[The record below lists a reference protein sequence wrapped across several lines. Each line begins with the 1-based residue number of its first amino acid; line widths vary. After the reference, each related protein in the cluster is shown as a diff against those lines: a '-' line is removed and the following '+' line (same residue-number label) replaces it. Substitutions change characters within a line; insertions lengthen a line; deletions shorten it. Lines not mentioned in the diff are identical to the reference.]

1 MDDYEN
7 EALPVGEAQVA
18 EAMQTLQRYK
28 AGKAALD
35 KRIVDNELWF
45 RMGHWK
51 NYQNPMMPGKAQPSS
66 GWLFNSIANKHADAM
81 DNYPEPNV
89 LPREADDENT
99 ARALSSVLPV
109 VLEQADYE
117 QVYSD
122 CWWRKLKQGTG
133 VTGIF
138 WDPAMRGGIGDIAVR
153 SVNLLMLYWEPGVAD
168 IQASPDFFS
177 LSLEDTARLCAQY
190 PQLAGHTA
198 SVLDVPRYIHDEGQ
212 DTSSKS
218 VVVDWYYKRPD
229 ETGRMVLHYCKFC
242 NGVVLYASQ
251 NDPALAESGLYDHG
265 QYPFVFD
272 PLFVEE
278 DSPAGFGYIDVMKDC
293 QTAIGLS
300 LEDTARLCAQYP
312 QLAGH
317 TASVLDVPRYIHDE
331 GQDTSSK
338 SVVVDWY
345 YKRPDETGRM
355 VLHYCKFCN
364 GVVLYASQNDP
375 ALAESGLYDH
385 GQYPFV
391 FDPLFV
397 EEDSPAGFGYID
409 VMKDCQTAID
419 KMNHAMD
426 ENVLLSAKQ
435 RYVLSDTAGVNEEEL
450 ADFSR
455 DIVHVVGRLNDDSF
469 RPLQTA
475 GLQGNSLSYRQ
486 SRIEELKEISGNRD
500 MTQGGTAGGVTA
512 ASAIAAL
519 QEAGSKLSRDMLKSA
534 YRAFAKQC
542 YLIIE
547 LMRQFYD
554 EQRVFRIVGE
564 SGESRFVPFSA
575 QALRA
580 VPGGSVGGVELGS
593 REPIFDI
600 VVSAAKKSTF
610 SRLSQNE
617 TAKECYQLGFFKP
630 ENADA
635 ALAALEMMDFEG
647 IEKVRQRVRQNGTL
661 AQQLA
666 RMQQQMAQM
675 AAVIAQQGTGPDE
688 PARSAG
694 GASAQKDGQAVKL
707 TGLGNALPVAAAA
720 RAMDIH

>member
-1 MDDYEN
+1 MKIGER
-7 EALPVGEAQVA
+7 LPIGAA
-18 EAMQTLQRYK
+18 EVRNARATLNRYK
-28 AGKAALD
+28 EGKANLE
-35 KRIVDNELWF
+35 RRVVDNAQWYKMRHWECM
-45 RMGHWK
+45 RGH
-51 NYQNPMMPGKAQPSS
+51 GKTEVEPSS
-66 GWLFNSIANKHADAM
+66 GWLFNAIANKHADAM
-81 DNYPEPNV
+81 DNFPSPNV
-89 LPREADDENT
+89 LPREESDRGEA
-99 ARALSSVLPV
+99 ALLGAVLPV
-109 VLEQADYE
+109 VLEQTEFE
-117 QVYSD
+117 QVYD
-122 CWWRKLKQGTG
+122 EVNDDKLKSGTG
-133 VTGIF
+133 IYGVF
-138 WDPAMRGGIGDIAVR
+138 WDAGRLNGLGDIAVR
-153 SVNLLMLYWEPGVAD
+153 KVDVLNLFWESGITD
-168 IQASPDFFS
+168 IQRSKNVFHVEMQDNEA
-177 LSLEDTARLCAQY
+177 LIAQY
-190 PQLAGHTA
+190 PFLRDKLGTPEEV
-198 SVLDVPRYIHDEGQ
+198 SSRYQYDDRV
-212 DTSSKS
+212 DTTGKS
-218 VVVDWYYKRPD
+218 
-229 ETGRMVLHYCKFC
+229 
-242 NGVVLYASQ
+242 A
-251 NDPALAESGLYDHG
+251 
-265 QYPFVFD
+265 
-272 PLFVEE
+272 
-278 DSPAGFGYIDVMKDC
+278 
-293 QTAIGLS
+293 
-300 LEDTARLCAQYP
+300 
-312 QLAGH
+312 
-317 TASVLDVPRYIHDE
+317 
-331 GQDTSSK
+331 
-338 SVVVDWY
+338 VVDWY

-707 TGLGNALPVAAAA
+707 AGLGNALPVAAAA

>member
-89 LPREADDENT
+89 LPREADDEDT

-218 VVVDWYYKRPD
+218 VVVDWYYKKAREDGRP
-229 ETGRMVLHYCKFC
+229 VLHYCKFC
-242 NGVVLYASQ
+242 NGVVLYASE
-251 NDPALAESGLYDHG
+251 NDPALADRGFYDHG
-265 QYPFVFD
+265 KYPFVFD
-272 PLFVEE
+272 TLFVEE
-278 DSPAGFGYIDVMKDC
+278 DSPAGFGYIDVMKD
-293 QTAIGLS
+293 T
-300 LEDTARLCAQYP
+300 
-312 QLAGH
+312 
-317 TASVLDVPRYIHDE
+317 
-331 GQDTSSK
+331 
-338 SVVVDWY
+338 
-345 YKRPDETGRM
+345 
-355 VLHYCKFCN
+355 
-364 GVVLYASQNDP
+364 
-375 ALAESGLYDH
+375 
-385 GQYPFV
+385 
-391 FDPLFV
+391 
-397 EEDSPAGFGYID
+397 
-409 VMKDCQTAID
+409 QTAID
-419 KMNHAMD
+419 EMNAAMD
-426 ENVLLSAKQ
+426 ENVKLSAKA
-435 RYVLSDTAGVNEEEL
+435 RYIIQDGAGINEQEL
-450 ADFSR
+450 ADFGK
-455 DIVHVVGRLNDDSF
+455 DIVHAAGRVTDETL

-475 GLQGNSLSYRQ
+475 GLAGNLITYRDA
-486 SRIEELKEISGNRD
+486 RVAELKEISGNRD
-500 MTQGGTAGGVTA
+500 VSQGGTTSGLTA

-534 YRAFAKQC
+534 YRAFAKEC
-542 YLIIE
+542 YFIID

-554 EQRVFRIVGE
+554 ESRVYRITGDSGQPEYVQFSGAMLQPQPVGMI
-564 SGESRFVPFSA
+564 
-575 QALRA
+575 
-580 VPGGSVGGVELGS
+580 GGVELGS
-593 REPIFDI
+593 HEPVFDI
-600 VVSAAKKSTF
+600 TVSAAKKSTF

-707 TGLGNALPVAAAA
+707 AGLGNALPVAAAA

>member
-153 SVNLLMLYWEPGVAD
+153 SVNLLMLYWEPGVED
-168 IQASPDFFS
+168 IQASPHFFS
-177 LSLEDTARLCAQY
+177 LNMENTKQLEARW
-190 PQLAGHTA
+190 PQLKGHSA
-198 SVLDVPRYIHDEGQ
+198 SVLDVPRFIHDGGL
-212 DTSSKS
+212 DTSGKS
-218 VVVDWYYKRPD
+218 VVVDWYYKKPD
-229 ETGRMVLHYCKFC
+229 ENGRVLLHYCKFC
-242 NGVVLYASQ
+242 NGVVLYASE
-251 NDPALAESGLYDHG
+251 NDPALAGRGFYDHG
-265 QYPFVFD
+265 KYPFVFD
-272 PLFVEE
+272 PLFMEE
-278 DSPAGFGYIDVMKDC
+278 DSPAGFGYIDVMKEC
-293 QTAIGLS
+293 Q
-300 LEDTARLCAQYP
+300 
-312 QLAGH
+312 
-317 TASVLDVPRYIHDE
+317 
-331 GQDTSSK
+331 
-338 SVVVDWY
+338 
-345 YKRPDETGRM
+345 
-355 VLHYCKFCN
+355 N
-364 GVVLYASQNDP
+364 
-375 ALAESGLYDH
+375 
-385 GQYPFV
+385 
-391 FDPLFV
+391 
-397 EEDSPAGFGYID
+397 
-409 VMKDCQTAID
+409 AID
-419 KMNHAMD
+419 RMNHAMD
-426 ENVLLSAKQ
+426 ENVLLSSKQ

-475 GLQGNSLSYRQ
+475 GLQGNSLSYRA

-534 YRAFAKQC
+534 YRAFAKEC
-542 YLIIE
+542 YLILD

-554 EQRVFRIVGE
+554 EERVFRIVGGT
-564 SGESRFVPFSA
+564 GENEFVPFSGA
-575 QALRA
+575 ALRPQ
-580 VPGGSVGGVELGS
+580 PGGVVGGVELGS

-600 VVSAAKKSTF
+600 VVSAEKKSTF

-617 TAKECYQLGFFKP
+617 TAKECYQLGFFAP
-630 ENADA
+630 ANADA
-635 ALAALEMMDFEG
+635 ALAALDMMDFEG
-647 IEKVRQRVRQNGTL
+647 IEKVRQRVRLNGTL
-661 AQQLA
+661 AQQLTA
-666 RMQQQMAQM
+666 LQAQLIRMQQMQTRRAPL
-675 AAVIAQQGTGPDE
+675 TGPADNLTT
-688 PARSAG
+688 
-694 GASAQKDGQAVKL
+694 KAVAHAM
-707 TGLGNALPVAAAA
+707 GLGKEQ
-720 RAMDIH
+720 